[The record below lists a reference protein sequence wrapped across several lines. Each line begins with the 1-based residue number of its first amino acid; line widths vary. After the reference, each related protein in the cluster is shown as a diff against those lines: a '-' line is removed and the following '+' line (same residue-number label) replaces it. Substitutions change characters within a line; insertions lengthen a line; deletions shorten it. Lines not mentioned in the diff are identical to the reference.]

1 MVKKDKI
8 PVEIRSPHS
17 PSRNNFEDYNP
28 FQWKIRIPKG
38 YKTSKFASKIYNRG
52 NYPRT
57 FLSEINDYL
66 LNTNRKG
73 NQLFEEKKDIYCII
87 LTMNQLTILYKDG
100 LRSNLTIFYSI
111 FFKRQQQ
118 KDGCII

>member
-1 MVKKDKI
+1 M
-8 PVEIRSPHS
+8 
-17 PSRNNFEDYNP
+17 
-28 FQWKIRIPKG
+28 
-38 YKTSKFASKIYNRG
+38 
-52 NYPRT
+52 